1 MRVLVIGETCEDK
14 FVYGIVDRMC
24 PEAPVPVFKP
34 IETKTNEGMCGNVVN
49 NFKLLSTDIVVDK
62 WNQNTKI
69 TKTRYVEKNS
79 NQMIVRVDDGEI
91 EKVDRI
97 VLNDRYPIEQYDA
110 VVISDYD
117 KGFLTKDDI
126 KNIIK
131 KSKFTVL
138 DSKKILDSEI
148 LKTIDYVKLNYVEYM
163 NNKNI
168 VDENLDKVLITKG
181 SRGVDFN
188 GVNYPSPKPQDTIDV
203 SGAGDTFVASF
214 VTHYLNSKN
223 VDKSI
228 KFANEVCSD
237 VVNKKGVTLP
247 DIKYRDIGL
256 HLN

>member
-1 MRVLVIGETCEDK
+1 MRILVIGETCEDK

-34 IETKTNEGMCGNVVN
+34 IDTKTNEGMCGNVVN
-49 NFKLLSTDIVVDK
+49 NFKLLSTDIIVDK

-97 VLNDRYPIEQYDA
+97 ILNDKYPIEQYDA

-148 LKTIDYVKLNYVEYM
+148 LKTIDYVKLNYVEYI

-181 SRGVDFN
+181 SGGVDFN

-223 VDKSI
+223 IDKSI

-247 DIKYRDIGL
+247 DIKYRDMGL
-256 HLN
+256 HFN

>member
-34 IETKTNEGMCGNVVN
+34 IDTKTNEGMCGNVVN
-49 NFKLLSTDIVVDK
+49 NFKSLSTDIIVDK

-97 VLNDRYPIEQYDA
+97 ILNDKYPIEQYDA

-131 KSKFTVL
+131 KSRFTVL
-138 DSKKILDSEI
+138 DTKKILDGEI
-148 LKTIDYVKLNYVEYM
+148 LKTIDYVKLNYVEYI

-223 VDKSI
+223 IDKSI

-247 DIKYRDIGL
+247 DIKYRDRGL
-256 HLN
+256 HFE